1 MEGAREPGGLNI
13 DGLDNPECVT
23 CTSDKLESTGSEP
36 VCVLAGA
43 GGIVVDEIPLLLNPI
58 GGLVRKC
65 LCMLNL
71 RVNLRTSI
79 KVENLLRGLG
89 GTNLSPLSR
98 TDFSASVRVAE
109 LKLKI
114 PFPFMFFFFW
124 DCALL
129 PPLDPLFFLYIP
141 DVPPWFSENPKSN

>member
-79 KVENLLRGLG
+79 KFVKGFGRNKFESSVKDRFLCLRQSGRTQIKDTFSFYVLFLLGLCPPPPSG
-89 GTNLSPLSR
+89 PSFLSVYPRCPSMVL
-98 TDFSASVRVAE
+98 
-109 LKLKI
+109 
-114 PFPFMFFFFW
+114 
-124 DCALL
+124 
-129 PPLDPLFFLYIP
+129 
-141 DVPPWFSENPKSN
+141 